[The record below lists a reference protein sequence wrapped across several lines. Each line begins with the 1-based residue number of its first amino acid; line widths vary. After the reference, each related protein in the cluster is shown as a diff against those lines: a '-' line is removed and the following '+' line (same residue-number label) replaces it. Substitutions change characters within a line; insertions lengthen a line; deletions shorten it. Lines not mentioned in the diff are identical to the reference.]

1 MFITNFKVSVTKN
14 GDGAIAYTKNNMN
27 YKVFI
32 SKEDEVLIE
41 IFDKYYNQLKS
52 LKNRHYAIAKWIVRD
67 IRAEGYVFKAYAN
80 NTQNIR
86 PIKPKENYRKNYK
99 DLYEQQIM
107 QNLHRRKTK
116 VEVSDFER
124 LMH

>member
-1 MFITNFKVSVTKN
+1 MLITNFRVATTKN
-14 GDGAIAYTKNNMN
+14 GDGTISFTKNKIK
-27 YKVFI
+27 YKVYI
-32 SKEDEVLIE
+32 SKNNQDLKE

-67 IRAEGYVFKAYAN
+67 IRAEGYVFKSYAN

-107 QNLHRRKTK
+107 QNLHGLKTK

-124 LMH
+124 LLH

>member
-1 MFITNFKVSVTKN
+1 MIFYLQNRFQYLK
-14 GDGAIAYTKNNMN
+14 
-27 YKVFI
+27 
-32 SKEDEVLIE
+32 E

-52 LKNRHYAIAKWIVRD
+52 FKNRHYAIAKWIVRD

-80 NTQNIR
+80 NIQNIR
-86 PIKPKENYRKNYK
+86 PLKPKENYRKNYK

-124 LMH
+124 LLH

>member
-1 MFITNFKVSVTKN
+1 MFTKN
-14 GDGAIAYTKNNMN
+14 KIK

-32 SKEDEVLIE
+32 SKNNQDLKE

-52 LKNRHYAIAKWIVRD
+52 FKNRHYAIAKWIVRD
-67 IRAEGYVFKAYAN
+67 IRAEGYVFKSYAN
-80 NTQNIR
+80 NPQNIR
-86 PIKPKENYRKNYK
+86 PLKPKENYTKNYK

-107 QNLHRRKTK
+107 QNLHRRNTK

-124 LMH
+124 LLH